1 MKRALVLLGLTLL
14 STGCSKGKGAEEKGN
29 ASRTEAKAQ
38 PGKEEQKLDGDA
50 HADEPKHEELPKR
63 VRLSKEVITDAKVKT
78 TPVVKELLAP
88 TMVLPGELVS
98 DPDKTARVSTPAAGR
113 LVAISFREGS
123 NVKKGDVLG
132 AVRVTDVGKVRA
144 AHSAAVAKGAAARAN
159 ADRLQG
165 LADKG
170 LAAKQEALAARAE
183 ADALD
188 AEARGLGEE
197 LGVLGLGAN
206 GTGSEIALRAP
217 VGGVIVSRDA
227 VVGQPVTAEQTVGT
241 IADLSEVWFLARV
254 FEKDLGRLNVGA
266 NAEVVLNAYPKERFA
281 GVVEYIGKQLD
292 PIARTLTA
300 RIRLTNR
307 KDLLRLGL
315 FGSARVAVAEES
327 KKGPVLVVPQ
337 NAVTEIGGKT
347 VVFIWH
353 EDDDFELHE
362 VLLGDAAVGKAEVV
376 SGLREGEQVVYDG
389 VFTLKSAVL
398 KSTLAEQD

>member
-1 MKRALVLLGLTLL
+1 MKRALLLLGLALIV
-14 STGCSKGKGAEEKGN
+14 SAGCSKGKGAEHKGGK
-29 ASRTEAKAQ
+29 TEAK
-38 PGKEEQKLDGDA
+38 PSGNEEHKPDADA

-63 VRLSKEVITDAKVKT
+63 VHLTKEVIADAKLKS
-78 TPVVKELLAP
+78 TPVVKEPLAP
-88 TMVLPGELVS
+88 TLLLPGEIVS

-113 LVAISFREGS
+113 LVQVSFREGS

-132 AVRVTDVGKVRA
+132 AVRITDVGKVRS
-144 AHSAAVAKGAAARAN
+144 AHHAAVARGASARAN

-183 ADALD
+183 AEALE

-197 LGVLGLGAN
+197 LGVLGLGAS
-206 GTGSEIALRAP
+206 GTGSEIALRAA
-217 VGGVIVSRDA
+217 VSGVIMSRDA
-227 VVGQPVTAEQTVGT
+227 VVGQPVTAEQTIAT

-254 FEKDLGRLNVGA
+254 FEKDLGRLNVGSK
-266 NAEVVLNAYPKERFA
+266 AEVLLNAYPKERFD

-292 PIARTLTA
+292 PVARTLTA

-307 KDLLRLGL
+307 KDLLRIGL
-315 FGSARVAVAEES
+315 FGSARVAVAEEA

-337 NAVTEIGGKT
+337 NAVTEIGGKS
-347 VVFIWH
+347 VVFVRH
-353 EDDDFELHE
+353 ADDDFELHE
-362 VLLGDAAVGKAEVV
+362 IVVGEAALGKVEVV
-376 SGLREGEQVVYDG
+376 SGLREGEEVVFDG

-398 KSTLAEQD
+398 KSTLQED